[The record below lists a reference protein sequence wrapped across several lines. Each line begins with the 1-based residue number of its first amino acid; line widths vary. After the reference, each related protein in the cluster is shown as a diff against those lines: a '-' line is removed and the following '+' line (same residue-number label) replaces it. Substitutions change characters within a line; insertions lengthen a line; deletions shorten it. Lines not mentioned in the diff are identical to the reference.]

1 MMRKRSIA
9 VLLGLSGFTI
19 VGVLRSDDAASVV
32 QHAECSFFGANHDK
46 FVNAATME
54 AVRHGVISSTG
65 QQGASAKYSA
75 SALTNAV
82 VGGLAPAPPGT
93 RTGSIVDP
101 ATSSTIDRYIFQALA
116 TANVTPAPLTTDYEF
131 VRRVTLDLTGR
142 IPTASQVTSFVS
154 DSSPDKRS
162 KYIDNLLSSP
172 QWTDKWTQY
181 FGDFFQNNSTNAQG
195 TRRFQDGVVAFNKYI
210 RDSLNSGKPYDQ
222 MAREI
227 ITATGANSYTQGE
240 LNYIVGGVVSGNPP
254 GGADNWDQETTDI
267 ATQFLGLSNLNCL
280 LCHNGFGH
288 LDSLNLW
295 GAQTTRQQAWGMAS
309 FMSHTPQPGRTVVN
323 GNPNI
328 YYWSVTDNPK
338 MPDYPL
344 NTTTGNRPPRQPI
357 GTLKNVSPQYLFT
370 GQSPAAGTNYRAA
383 LAGYVTSDFQFA
395 RAAVNY
401 MWAQFFGLG
410 IVDPPDQFD
419 PARLDPNN
427 PPTVPWPSDPS
438 QPWPLQPS
446 NPQLL
451 NSLAQDFIDSKFD
464 LKSLMREI
472 TNSKTYQ
479 LSSRYD
485 GTWNPAW
492 ENLFARKM
500 VRRLWSEELHD
511 AITQS
516 SGMMPTYNMGA
527 VFGTVN
533 WAMQLPEPAGLNGT
547 PDGNNGAVN
556 NFLNAFLRGNRDDQ
570 TRRQDGSISQALD
583 LLNDN
588 FVMSRVQLAKAPKGA
603 LLSSAQ
609 AMPMAQ
615 NDQAVNTLF
624 LNVLGRYPTG
634 DEMTTAM
641 GHLSGTAT
649 RNTEL
654 ENLLWS
660 LYNKVDFVFN
670 Y

>member
-1 MMRKRSIA
+1 MTRKLTIA
-9 VLLGLSGFTI
+9 ILVGISGFAV

-32 QHAECSFFGANHDK
+32 QHAECSFFGADHDK
-46 FVNAATME
+46 YVNAATRE
-54 AVRHGVISSTG
+54 ALRQGVIQSRGMQHPAAYPAST
-65 QQGASAKYSA
+65 
-75 SALTNAV
+75 LTDAV
-82 VGGLAPAPPGT
+82 VAGLPPVPPGT

-101 ATSSTIDRYIFQALA
+101 ATSSTIDRYIFQAIA
-116 TANVTPAPLTTDYEF
+116 AANVTPAPLTTDYEF

-142 IPTASQVTSFVS
+142 IPTASQVTNFVS

-162 KYIDNLLSSP
+162 KYIDSLLSSS
-172 QWTDKWTQY
+172 QWVDKWTQY

-210 RDSLNSGKPYDQ
+210 RDSLSSGKPYDQ
-222 MAREI
+222 LAREV
-227 ITATGANSYTQGE
+227 ITATGSNSYTQGE

-254 GGADNWDQETTDI
+254 GGADNWDQETVDI
-267 ATQFLGLSNLNCL
+267 ATNFLGISNLNCL
-280 LCHNGFGH
+280 LCHSGHGH

-295 GAQTTRQQAWGMAS
+295 GAQTSREQAWGMAS
-309 FMSHTPQPGRTVVN
+309 FMSHTPQPGRTIVN
-323 GNPNI
+323 GNNNI
-328 YYWSVTDNPK
+328 YYWSVNDNPR

-344 NTTTGNRPPRQPI
+344 NTTTGNRPARQPI
-357 GTLKNVSPQYLFT
+357 GTLKNVPPQYLFT
-370 GQSPAAGTNYRAA
+370 GQSPASGTNYRAA
-383 LAGYVTSDFQFA
+383 FAQYITSDFQFA

-401 MWAQFFGLG
+401 MWAQFFGMG

-419 PARLDPNN
+419 PARLDPDN
-427 PPTVPWPSDPS
+427 PPDVPWPADPT

-451 NSLAQDFIDSKFD
+451 NGLAQDFIDSKYD
-464 LKSLMREI
+464 LKALMREI
-472 TNSKTYQ
+472 ANSKTYQ

-485 GTWNPAW
+485 GTWNPSW
-492 ENLFARKM
+492 ETLFARKM
-500 VRRLWSEELHD
+500 VRRLWSEEIHD

-547 PDGNNGAVN
+547 PDGNNGAIN

-583 LLNDN
+583 LLNDP
-588 FVMSRVQLAKAPKGA
+588 FVMNRVQLARATKTS
-603 LLSSAQ
+603 LLANVQ
-609 AMPMAQ
+609 AMPAAQ
-615 NDQAVNTLF
+615 NDQAVNALF
-624 LNVLGRYPTG
+624 LSVLGRYPTST
-634 DEMTTAM
+634 EMSAAM
-641 GHLSGTAT
+641 GHIGNAST
-649 RNTEL
+649 RNVEL

-660 LYNKVDFVFN
+660 LYNKVDFIFN